1 MSTNEK
7 IFAAVAADD
16 RDGFK
21 ALIANDPTLAQARN
35 EKGLSLLMWMLYQQK
50 SDWVDEIKPMLGELD
65 FFEAAAIGDVVR
77 IKSLVGDRPELIDTV
92 APDGF
97 QALGL
102 ASFFGRPDA
111 VAVLIAMGAEVDY
124 QAPGSLLAALHGAVA
139 GKCVA
144 SARHLLADGANID
157 AKQHGGYTALMAAAA
172 NGLIEMLTLLLEHD
186 ADPAITDDQGNT
198 AGDQALQKGQAKAA
212 NLLPA

>member
-1 MSTNEK
+1 MSANEK

-16 RDGFK
+16 RDGFQ
-21 ALIANDPTLAQARN
+21 ALIANDPSLARTRN
-35 EKGLSLLMWMLYQQK
+35 EQQLSLLMWLLYQQK
-50 SDWVDEIKPMLGELD
+50 FDWVDEIKPMLGELD

-77 IKSLVGDRPELIDTV
+77 IKCLVGDQPEVINTV

-102 ASFFGRPDA
+102 AAFFGRPEV
-111 VAVLIAMGAEVDY
+111 VAALIAVGADVDY

-144 SARHLLADGANID
+144 SARHLLAAGANID

-172 NGLIEMLTLLLEHD
+172 NGLIEILKLLLEHG
-186 ADPAITDDQGNT
+186 ADTAITDDQGNT
-198 AGDQALQKGQAKAA
+198 ARDQALQKGQTTAA
-212 NLLPA
+212 DLLPA

>member
-1 MSTNEK
+1 MPANEK

-16 RDGFK
+16 RDGFQ
-21 ALIANDPTLAQARN
+21 ALIANDPSLAQARN
-35 EKGLSLLMWMLYQQK
+35 EQGLSLLMWMLYHRRA
-50 SDWVDEIKPMLGELD
+50 DWLDEIKPLLDELD
-65 FFEAAAIGDVVR
+65 LFEAAAIGDVLRTKNLLDEQPGQVH
-77 IKSLVGDRPELIDTV
+77 TV

-111 VAVLIAMGAEVDY
+111 VAVLIAAGAEVDY

-144 SARHLLADGANID
+144 SARHLLAAGANID

-172 NGLIEMLTLLLEHD
+172 NGLIEMLKLLLED
-186 ADPAITDDQGNT
+186 GADTAITDDQGNT
-198 AGDQALQKGQAKAA
+198 ARDQALQKGQTKAA